1 MSKELLT
8 EEEVIEVTE
17 MPEAILRV
25 ADAGE
30 KLLASG
36 LTQRAIVLLIQDHI
50 GSTFITKTQ
59 ITEVLRAIPQL
70 KKYIGERK

>member
-1 MSKELLT
+1 MNKEQLT
-8 EEEVIEVTE
+8 EEEVIEVME

-50 GSTFITKTQ
+50 GSIHITKKQVTD
-59 ITEVLRAIPQL
+59 VLRAIPQL
-70 KKYIGERK
+70 KKYISGRK